1 MLLKRFLAIFCAF
14 AVLLGGCGKDDST
27 PENPEETSSVSES
40 EESEPE
46 ESESKESD
54 AESEAEAEPET
65 ESEPS
70 DDASSSPDES
80 SGEEAASGEEGAPV
94 PEQPKSPPRVSLSNR
109 IIELGEV
116 LVLHISNVESSEV
129 VADTDLP
136 HNSLFYPDGDGL
148 TVLLPISYNETPG
161 NYNLSIQ
168 ARDKT
173 FDYTIMVVDR
183 EFEVQNLT
191 ISEATAGSTNTAEA
205 NQEWEQKIEPLKMLA
220 SPDKYWEG
228 QFMQPVQGEITTE
241 FGSIRYTNGSASST
255 RHSGIDIAAAQG
267 TPVAA
272 ANNGKILFADFLQLT
287 GNTVVIDHGFGLKS
301 FYYHMDSLNVKEGD
315 MVKTGDIVGAVG
327 STGYSTGP
335 HLHYS
340 LLVNNVFINPWTAFD
355 HGI

>member
-1 MLLKRFLAIFCAF
+1 MILKRFLALFCAF
-14 AVLLGGCGKDDST
+14 AVLLGGCGKEDST

-40 EESEPE
+40 EET
-46 ESESKESD
+46 
-54 AESEAEAEPET
+54 EAP
-65 ESEPS
+65 ESEP
-70 DDASSSPDES
+70 DASDTESDPSSDASETADES
-80 SGEEAASGEEGAPV
+80 SAEASSGEADAEPV

-161 NYNLSIQ
+161 NYTLSIQ

-173 FDYTIMVVDR
+173 FDYTIMVADR
-183 EFEVQNLT
+183 EFEIQNLT
-191 ISEATAGSTNTAEA
+191 ISESTVGSTNTAEA

-228 QFMQPVQGEITTE
+228 LFMQPVQGEITTE
-241 FGSIRYTNGSASST
+241 FGSIRYTNGSATST

-301 FYYHMDSLNVKEGD
+301 FYYHMDSLDVKEGD

-340 LLVNNVFINPWTAFD
+340 LLVNNVFINPWTAFES
-355 HGI
+355 GI

>member
-1 MLLKRFLAIFCAF
+1 MILKRFLALFCAF
-14 AVLLGGCGKDDST
+14 AVLLGGCGKEDST

-40 EESEPE
+40 EET
-46 ESESKESD
+46 
-54 AESEAEAEPET
+54 EAS
-65 ESEPS
+65 ESEP
-70 DDASSSPDES
+70 DASDTESDPSSDASETADES
-80 SGEEAASGEEGAPV
+80 SAEASSGEADAEPV

-161 NYNLSIQ
+161 NYTLSIQ

-173 FDYTIMVVDR
+173 FDYTIMVADR
-183 EFEVQNLT
+183 EFEIQNLT
-191 ISEATAGSTNTAEA
+191 ISESTVGSTNTAEA

-228 QFMQPVQGEITTE
+228 LFMQPVQGEITTE
-241 FGSIRYTNGSASST
+241 FGSIRYTNGSATST

-301 FYYHMDSLNVKEGD
+301 FYYHMDSLDVKEGD

-340 LLVNNVFINPWTAFD
+340 LLVNNVFINPWTAFES
-355 HGI
+355 GV

>member
-1 MLLKRFLAIFCAF
+1 MILKRFLAIFCAF
-14 AVLLGGCGKDDST
+14 AVLLGGCGKDDSA
-27 PENPEETSSVSES
+27 PENPEDASSVSES
-40 EESEPE
+40 EESVPEESVPE
-46 ESESKESD
+46 ESEQESSDEGSKE
-54 AESEAEAEPET
+54 EPET
-65 ESEPS
+65 SG
-70 DDASSSPDES
+70 DTSSAGGES
-80 SGEEAASGEEGAPV
+80 SGDGASGGEESTPV

-148 TVLLPISYNETPG
+148 TVLLPISYNEAPG
-161 NYNLSIQ
+161 NYTLSIQ

-191 ISEATAGSTNTAEA
+191 ISEDTVGATDTAEA

-228 QFMQPVQGEITTE
+228 PFMQPVQREITTE

-267 TPVAA
+267 TSIAA

-315 MVKTGDIVGAVG
+315 MVQTGDIVGTVG

-340 LLVNNVFINPWTAFD
+340 LLVNNVFINPWPAVE